1 MLSAYAPGPKGLER
15 LHSPPAR
22 RSPRRSSGSTCSNP
36 TPEEERQVEQ
46 TLGVDVPTREE
57 MREIETS
64 NRLYED
70 NGALYLTTTVL
81 YKADTNLPETTQVT
95 FILAGTRLVTN
106 RYADLLAF
114 KGFTTFAETHPTS
127 CGSAALLLTG
137 LLEAIVNRI
146 ADVLERV
153 GGDID
158 TVSLRVFPRRA
169 SVASAAITSTS
180 CSRSGKAASSS
191 PRRARPW

>member
-1 MLSAYAPGPKGLER
+1 VLSAYAPGPKGLER
-15 LHSPPAR
+15 LALAPGAAIPEEVIWLDLL
-22 RSPRRSSGSTCSNP
+22 NP

-95 FILAGTRLVTN
+95 FILAGMRLVTN

-127 CGSAALLLTG
+127 CGSAALLRL
-137 LLEAIVNRI
+137 I
-146 ADVLERV
+146 AAN
-153 GGDID
+153 G
-158 TVSLRVFPRRA
+158 P
-169 SVASAAITSTS
+169 
-180 CSRSGKAASSS
+180 
-191 PRRARPW
+191 